1 MIDRLR
7 QIEASYDAV
16 VAEMST
22 QEAASDP
29 ARLQAL
35 GRELARLQP
44 TDANAQVNA
53 NRMSV
58 LTTVSPIDI
67 RRVIAPAPAS

>member
-44 TDANAQVNA
+44 IVEAI
-53 NRMSV
+53 RSRSV
-58 LTTVSPIDI
+58 I
-67 RRVIAPAPAS
+67 RAG